1 MGRGGAA
8 AGLPGQIQLP
18 SRAYPQTVPAD
29 CWARAHPIVIYHD
42 IRSACM
48 SKPPATLTDR
58 RNELTSRLILDAAL
72 HLIQRAD
79 LGELTVRAVAKHAN
93 IPRGRSFAT
102 SPRAATSWTQWP
114 IRYAPR
120 WRYRLHPGHSK
131 SLSRRHAHC
140 IRRSRRGRASSR
152 QRFTRNCSTACA
164 TRRPRCAGPPSAGW
178 SMNALRV
185 EVSAT
190 AGLRPLT
197 FDIIWRRAPGTT
209 IASTSASA
217 PSTQLRA
224 PKLRSASRWRRWV
237 ESSESARRVI

>member
-1 MGRGGAA
+1 VGRGWAA

-164 TRRPRCAGPPSAGW
+164 TRRPRCAGPA
-178 SMNALRV
+178 
-185 EVSAT
+185 
-190 AGLRPLT
+190 
-197 FDIIWRRAPGTT
+197 IRRLVDECAPRRSERDRRFAAANIRYHLAASTWHYYRFYFRFSPEHT
-209 IASTSASA
+209 IACAEIAIRQSLEA
-217 PSTQLRA
+217 LGR
-224 PKLRSASRWRRWV
+224 KF
-237 ESSESARRVI
+237 